1 MKRVAKKA
9 SKRGAKRSTQ
19 KRTSKDA
26 NLGEVQQKVRNVISA
41 HAVEIAEAV
50 VEDVAKKAQVQPMKM
65 LFEMVGLFGAEAGP
79 EAPPEDDQA
88 LAKVLLDRFNLL
100 DLPEAE
106 EERAPL
112 VLAVAPEADSV
123 K

>member
-19 KRTSKDA
+19 KRASKDV
-26 NLGEVQQKVRNVISA
+26 NLGEVRQKVRNVVSA
-41 HAVEIAEAV
+41 RAVKITEAV
-50 VEDVAKKAQVQPMKM
+50 ADDVAKKAQVQPMKM
-65 LFEMVGLFGAEAGP
+65 LFEMVGLFGAEAGS

-88 LAKVLLDRFNLL
+88 LAKVLLDRFNLP

-112 VLAVAPEADSV
+112 VLAAAPEADSV

>member
-9 SKRGAKRSTQ
+9 SKRGTKRSTQ
-19 KRTSKDA
+19 KRASKDV
-26 NLGEVQQKVRNVISA
+26 NLGEVRQKVRNVVSA
-41 HAVEIAEAV
+41 RAVKITEAV
-50 VEDVAKKAQVQPMKM
+50 ADDVAKKAQVQPMKM
-65 LFEMVGLFGAEAGP
+65 LFEMVGLFGAEAGS

-88 LAKVLLDRFNLL
+88 LAKVLLDRFNLP

-112 VLAVAPEADSV
+112 VLAAAPEADSV